1 MDREKHAE
9 ALDGLNGVKHKIA
22 IYWRLYVDWLAG
34 LGWGRL
40 ALISLLALILS
51 GVLALSGA
59 VVFLI
64 LMSFLVKACVAP
76 KPSRPAA
83 LTGRTEEEMKQDRGA
98 YRG

>member
-1 MDREKHAE
+1 MDRKKHAE
-9 ALDGLNGVKHKIA
+9 ALDGLNGAKHKIA
-22 IYWRLYVDWLAG
+22 IYWRLYVDWLAS

-40 ALISLLALILS
+40 ALISLLALVLS

-64 LMSFLVKACVAP
+64 LMSFLVKACVAS

-83 LTGRTEEEMKQDRGA
+83 LTERTEEEMKQDRGA
-98 YRG
+98 YHG